1 MLLLY
6 KRVDA
11 SSDDESRRE
20 APLLSFKPY
29 KIENVF
35 NWVKLGLRSKKNNK
49 PLTTVASWTSRLP
62 AEEPKLVR
70 SIPSR
75 RRILE
80 CASLVFSLHRWCG
93 WLTIRKLLVRAM
105 LRSVGQRPK

>member
-1 MLLLY
+1 MPLLY

-35 NWVKLGLRSKKNNK
+35 NWVKLR
-49 PLTTVASWTSRLP
+49 VA
-62 AEEPKLVR
+62 
-70 SIPSR
+70 
-75 RRILE
+75 
-80 CASLVFSLHRWCG
+80 
-93 WLTIRKLLVRAM
+93 
-105 LRSVGQRPK
+105 